1 MVHVCFVSPKI
12 HNFLGTG
19 EETGAGGAERQQYLL
34 AEALRD
40 RGHDVSLLTRNYDDG
55 ARYERRDGL
64 GVWKWIPDVRGV
76 TGAPLKASAVWY
88 ALARIGADV
97 YYVRGN
103 DFLCMAVATYCRFA
117 DAAFVYAVSSD
128 ADVEPS
134 YLAGYHPLRRRIYV
148 DSIRPAD
155 AVAAQTD
162 HQQRVL
168 AEAHGIE
175 STILA
180 NGYDLPDEAD
190 VLPHEDREF
199 VLWVGRIAREQ
210 KRPEL
215 FLDLARSLP
224 DVQFVMV
231 GPPNDDEEAYF
242 EEVRS
247 AAAGIDNLRFEGFV
261 EPSAIDEYYRR
272 AIALVNTSTY
282 EGLPNVFLEAWR
294 YATPVVSLEYD
305 LDGDLRTEPIGCLS
319 GSMDALVAD
328 VEALADDIDRRVDLG
343 WGGRAYLDHNY
354 SMRRLVDRYEDLFVG
369 VHGG

>member
-34 AEALRD
+34 ACALRD

-55 ARYERRDGL
+55 ARHERHDGID
-64 GVWKWIPDVRGV
+64 VWKYIPDVRGV

-97 YYVRGN
+97 SYVRGN
-103 DFLCMAVATYCRFA
+103 DFLCMAVAGYCRLA
-117 DAAFVYAVSSD
+117 ETAFVYAVSSD

-134 YLAGYHPLRRRIYV
+134 YLDAYHPFRRRIYV
-148 DSIRPAD
+148 EAIRSAD

-162 HQQRVL
+162 HQRRVL
-168 AEAHGIE
+168 ADAHGID

-190 VLPHEDREF
+190 VPPHENREF

-215 FLDLARSLP
+215 FLDLARALP

-242 EEVRS
+242 EEVR
-247 AAAGIDNLRFEGFV
+247 AETAGIDNLRFEGFV
-261 EPSAIDEYYRR
+261 EPSAIDDYYRR
-272 AIALVNTSTY
+272 AVALVNTSTY

-294 YATPVVSLEYD
+294 YATPVVSLDYD
-305 LDGDLRTEPIGCLS
+305 LDGDLRTEPIGRHS

-328 VEALADDIDRRVDLG
+328 VASLVDDVECRADLG
-343 WGGRAYLDHNY
+343 WGGRAYLDRNY
-354 SMRRLVDRYEDLFVG
+354 SMRRLVERYETLFVDARTD
-369 VHGG
+369 

>member
-55 ARYERRDGL
+55 ARYEHRDGL

-88 ALARIGADV
+88 ALTRIDADV

-103 DFLCMAVATYCRFA
+103 DFLCMAVANYCRLT

-134 YLAGYHPLRRRIYV
+134 YLADYHPLRRRLYV
-148 DSIRPAD
+148 ESIRSAD
-155 AVAAQTD
+155 AVAAQTH
-162 HQQRVL
+162 HQQRIL
-168 AEAHGIE
+168 AEAHGID

-180 NGYDLPDEAD
+180 NGYDLPPEAD
-190 VLPHEDREF
+190 VPSHEDREF

-215 FLDLARSLP
+215 FLDLARALP
-224 DVQFVMV
+224 EVQFVMV
-231 GPPNDDEEAYF
+231 GPPNDDEEVYF
-242 EEVRS
+242 EEVQAE
-247 AAAGIDNLRFEGFV
+247 AATVDNLRFEGFV

-294 YATPVVSLEYD
+294 YATPVVSLDYD
-305 LDGDLRTEPIGCLS
+305 LDGDLRTEPIGRHS

-328 VEALADDIDRRVDLG
+328 VASLVDDVECRANLG
-343 WGGRAYLDHNY
+343 WSGRDYLDRNY
-354 SMRRLVDRYEDLFVG
+354 SMRRLVERYEELFAG
-369 VHGG
+369 VHVG